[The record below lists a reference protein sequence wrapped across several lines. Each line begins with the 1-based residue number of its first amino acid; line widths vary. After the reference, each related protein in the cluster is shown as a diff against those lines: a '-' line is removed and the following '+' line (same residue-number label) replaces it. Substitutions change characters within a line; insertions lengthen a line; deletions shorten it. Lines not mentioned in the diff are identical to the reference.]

1 MSADKPLFSIGV
13 PTYDRKGLLKQAL
26 LSLLRQTCADFEI
39 IVGNDHTAE
48 VLTGENTGISDPRV
62 RFLNHEKNLGEL
74 GNMNALLAAARG
86 RYFTWQFDD
95 DLAAPA
101 FLEEVRSALEK
112 FGYPACAF
120 TSYSLVFGTAEHK
133 FGKKPAAPAKL
144 LPGPDFLRGY
154 LSGRL
159 RTMGCSGVFDTAYLK
174 KEGGVQ
180 RLAEGKIAV
189 YSEYL
194 LLLRTGLLPEVAYI
208 NSPLVASRLHGDSW
222 STASKDSE
230 LFKQAGLN
238 LVRAGI
244 GVLTSGGLEKD
255 FGGNMKSVLGSVVR
269 MAVMKNVMQNGE
281 LDRRDALEFLS
292 SLEKEFAPVKNT
304 EFYGQAMA
312 GLEAA
317 GKKISRYALDA
328 RVKMLMS
335 LTALKYAHMAG
346 SIFSRFRKKAF

>member
-13 PTYDRKGLLKQAL
+13 PTYNRKALLKQAL
-26 LSLLRQTCADFEI
+26 LSLLGQTCADFEI

-48 VLTGENTGISDPRV
+48 VLTAENTGISDPRV
-62 RFLNHEKNLGEL
+62 RFLNYEKNLGEL
-74 GNMNALLAAARG
+74 GNMNALLAEARG

-112 FGYPACAF
+112 FGHPACAF

-133 FGKKPAAPAKL
+133 FGKNPAAPAKL
-144 LPGPDFLRGY
+144 LPGRDFLRGY

-174 KEGGVQ
+174 KEGGAQ

-194 LLLRTGLLPEVAYI
+194 LLMKTGLLPGVAYI
-208 NSPLVASRLHGDSW
+208 DSPLVASRIHGNSW
-222 STASKDSE
+222 STESRDAE
-230 LFKQAGLN
+230 LFKLAGSN

-255 FGGNMKSVLGSVVR
+255 FGGNIKSVLGSVVR
-269 MAVMKNVMQNGE
+269 MAVMKNVMRNGE
-281 LDRRDALEFLS
+281 LDRRDALEYLS
-292 SLEKEFAPVKNT
+292 SLEKEFAPLKNT
-304 EFYGQAMA
+304 ELYRQAA
-312 GLEAA
+312 EGLGAA
-317 GKKISRYALDA
+317 RKKIPRYALDA
-328 RVKMLMS
+328 KVKMLMS
-335 LTALKYAHMAG
+335 LTALKYAHLAS